1 MMWFFIY
8 SCERK
13 VVHMAVEDFLEPEVA
28 VAAAV
33 TAVVFSPKG
42 RKFLRRGAVYGLAGL
57 LMAGDALSSLA
68 RGVGEGAQR
77 VGASAAQAA
86 RTTMDQAQQQ
96 ASTMQASAE
105 SSPAGT
111 TRKTTNKGGTSQK
124 VATEGTDSQP

>member
-1 MMWFFIY
+1 MWFFIC

-13 VVHMAVEDFLEPEVA
+13 VIHMAVEDFLEPEVA

-33 TAVVFSPKG
+33 SAVVFSPKG

-57 LMAGDALSSLA
+57 FVAGDALSSFA
-68 RGVGEGAQR
+68 RGVGQGAQR

-86 RTTMDQAQQQ
+86 RTTMEQAQEQ

-105 SSPAGT
+105 SSPMGT
-111 TRKTTNKGGTSQK
+111 TKKTMNKGETGQK
-124 VATEGTDSQP
+124 VASEGTDSQP

>member
-1 MMWFFIY
+1 
-8 SCERK
+8 
-13 VVHMAVEDFLEPEVA
+13 MAVEDFLEPEVA
-28 VAAAV
+28 VTAAV

-86 RTTMDQAQQQ
+86 RTTMDKAQQQ

>member
-1 MMWFFIY
+1 
-8 SCERK
+8 
-13 VVHMAVEDFLEPEVA
+13 MAVEDFLEPEVA

-105 SSPAGT
+105 SSPMGT
-111 TRKTTNKGGTSQK
+111 TKKTMNKGGTGQK
-124 VATEGTDSQP
+124 VASEGTDSQP

>member
-1 MMWFFIY
+1 MWFFIC

-28 VAAAV
+28 VTAAV

-57 LMAGDALSSLA
+57 LVAGDALSSLA
-68 RGVGEGAQR
+68 RGVGQGAQR

-86 RTTMDQAQQQ
+86 RTTMEQAQQQ
-96 ASTMQASAE
+96 ASAPEASAV
-105 SSPAGT
+105 SSPVGT
-111 TRKTTNKGGTSQK
+111 TRKTTNKGGTGQK
-124 VATEGTDSQP
+124 VATEGTDSQ

>member
-1 MMWFFIY
+1 
-8 SCERK
+8 
-13 VVHMAVEDFLEPEVA
+13 MAVEDFLEPEVA

-57 LMAGDALSSLA
+57 LMAGDAVASLA

-86 RTTMDQAQQQ
+86 RTTIDQAQQQ
-96 ASTMQASAE
+96 ASTMQASTDE
-105 SSPAGT
+105 TSPTGT